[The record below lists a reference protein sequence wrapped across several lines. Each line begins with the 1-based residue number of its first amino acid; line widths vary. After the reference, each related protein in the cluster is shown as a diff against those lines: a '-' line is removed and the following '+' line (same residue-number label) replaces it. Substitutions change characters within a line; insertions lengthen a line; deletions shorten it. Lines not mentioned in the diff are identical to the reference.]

1 MTVLFSDTATT
12 TSMSAKLP
20 TSSNNPFLPP
30 LPATLN
36 GDITH
41 SAITAA
47 SQLRTLYGLEYP
59 SPLLPSTTLSVLS
72 QHHRQLLE
80 LQARYSAAARLVG
93 SPGFTIPSSSD
104 LGTQSVAPHP
114 NVLNNSVSTTV
125 SPSIS
130 PSADKPNPI
139 TTRPSGMIGGSK
151 PKVATPE
158 VVSKIESY
166 KRENPTIFAWEIR
179 EKLIS
184 DGVCTNNTAPSVSSI
199 NRILRNRAAERAAA
213 EFARAAGFPSMYSH
227 YPGLP
232 SPIPPPPPPGTASF
246 VPPPS
251 FLHSL
256 HGDHRSAILL
266 GGHPGCATSIS
277 LPNQLISS
285 TRIEQGDGSS
295 PPKFDYD
302 RRSDASSDDERP
314 QFRRSRTSF
323 NQDQLEYLEKQFE
336 KSHYPDLKTREELSD
351 HTNLSEARIQVWFSN
366 RRAKWR
372 RHHRMSLFRP
382 YDLNGSVSSPSVGH
396 INTSIPYQ
404 TTSIT
409 SPPSSP

>member
-184 DGVCTNNTAPSVSSI
+184 EGVCTNNTAPSVSSI

-251 FLHSL
+251 FLH
-256 HGDHRSAILL
+256 GDHRSAILL

-314 QFRRSRTSF
+314 QFRR
-323 NQDQLEYLEKQFE
+323 K
-336 KSHYPDLKTREELSD
+336 ELSD

-409 SPPSSP
+409 SPQSSP